1 MAILRGGRRI
11 GNYDIRVGI
20 PRDRSL
26 DNVEQDPRLKQRQGG
41 NKESTMNRFIS
52 KMAEGEGF
60 ARPNR
65 FLVDFILPRG
75 IQEQATGE
83 GDSDE
88 YVFQEEISRST
99 QPGQLAQ
106 ETELRRGLRA
116 FCYNIE
122 MPSRNVDT
130 RAFQTYGPKREIAY
144 AYSFPGEVTASFYAD
159 KYLRQRTFFEMWQ
172 NSIMDQAT
180 HNMHFYDEYVGG
192 IRIYQLGAFSGDA
205 FRDRIAYGV
214 ELMEAYPKTIT
225 AVPFDY
231 GTNNEIQ
238 KISIT
243 FSFRNWH
250 NLSLDQ
256 VKNYTV
262 GGGFTVPT
270 VKQGNRGIFGNIL
283 SKLPPE
289 IRRAGRDAVNVIR
302 QRVPI
307 GSVFGGKVFPPF
319 L

>member
-1 MAILRGGRRI
+1 
-11 GNYDIRVGI
+11 
-20 PRDRSL
+20 
-26 DNVEQDPRLKQRQGG
+26 
-41 NKESTMNRFIS
+41 
-52 KMAEGEGF
+52 
-60 ARPNR
+60 
-65 FLVDFILPRG
+65 
-75 IQEQATGE
+75 
-83 GDSDE
+83 
-88 YVFQEEISRST
+88 
-99 QPGQLAQ
+99 
-106 ETELRRGLRA
+106 LRA

-122 MPSRNVDT
+122 MPSRNIDT
-130 RAFQTYGPKREIAY
+130 KAFQTYGPKREVAY

-192 IRIYQLGAFSGDA
+192 IRIYQLGAFSGEAD
-205 FRDRIAYGV
+205 RDRISYGV
-214 ELMEAYPKTIT
+214 ELFEAFPKTIT

-231 GTNNEIQ
+231 GSEDIQ

-243 FSFRNWH
+243 FSFRNWI

-270 VKQGNRGIFGNIL
+270 VKQGNRGLLGNII

-289 IRRAGRDAVNVIR
+289 IRRAGRDAVNVLR